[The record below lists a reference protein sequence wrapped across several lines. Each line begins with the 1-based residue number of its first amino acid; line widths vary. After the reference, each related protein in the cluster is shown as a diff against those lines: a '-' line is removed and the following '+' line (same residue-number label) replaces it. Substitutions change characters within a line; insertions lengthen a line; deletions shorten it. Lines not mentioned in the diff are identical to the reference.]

1 MLSTARRASRNLGD
15 KQIDFRDWDSFL
27 DGIRIIPN
35 QQAVI
40 VFPSNSDS
48 GVVYVVKD
56 GECQKL
62 TLSE

>member
-1 MLSTARRASRNLGD
+1 MLNTARRASRNPGD

-27 DGIRIIPN
+27 DGIRKNPIQP
-35 QQAVI
+35 AFI
-40 VFPSNSDS
+40 VFPSDSDS
-48 GVVYVVKD
+48 DVVYVVKD